1 MLKSLW
7 LFFIDLKMFDFQIH
21 SECPNTAARVGSFS
35 TPHGN
40 LSTPQF
46 MPVGT
51 LGTVKGITAT
61 QLKEVNAQ
69 MILANT
75 FHLHIQPGEGIVK
88 KAGGLHEFMGWDQPI
103 LTDSGG
109 YQVFSLSKLNKIDDQ
124 GVSFKNPRDGRNI
137 DLTPEKAIQIQMDL
151 GADVVMAFDQCP
163 PYPSTEA
170 EVENASKRT
179 HHWLERC
186 IKAHSRQ
193 DQALFGIVQGLS
205 LIHI

>member
-1 MLKSLW
+1 
-7 LFFIDLKMFDFQIH
+7 MFDFQIQAR
-21 SECPNTAARVGSFS
+21 CPNTAARVASFS

-40 LSTPQF
+40 LTTPQF

-75 FHLHIQPGEGIVK
+75 YHLHLQPGENVIQGSGGIHK
-88 KAGGLHEFMGWDQPI
+88 FMNWEGPI

-124 GVSFKNPRDGRNI
+124 GVSFKNPRDGSNI
-137 DLTPEKAIQIQMDL
+137 ELTPEKSIQIQ
-151 GADVVMAFDQCP
+151 VKVHTV
-163 PYPSTEA
+163 Y
-170 EVENASKRT
+170 K
-179 HHWLERC
+179 
-186 IKAHSRQ
+186 K
-193 DQALFGIVQGLS
+193 
-205 LIHI
+205 

>member
-7 LFFIDLKMFDFQIH
+7 LFFIGLKMFDFQIH

-61 QLKEVNAQ
+61 QLKDVNAQ

-75 FHLHIQPGEGIVK
+75 FHLHIQPGEEIVK
-88 KAGGLHEFMGWDQPI
+88 KAGGLHHFMGWDQPI

-137 DLTPEKAIQIQMDL
+137 DLTPEKAMQIQMDL

-163 PYPSTEA
+163 PY
-170 EVENASKRT
+170 
-179 HHWLERC
+179 
-186 IKAHSRQ
+186 
-193 DQALFGIVQGLS
+193 LS